1 MRVLVTRPEGQ
12 ATRTAARLRAAGHEA
27 VLAPV
32 LTIAATGN
40 AWPAPRDALVLTS
53 AQAALA
59 MPAQAASDWR
69 DVPAFA
75 VGERTA
81 EALRGRGFGGVTSAG
96 SDAAALAA
104 LMATRLPQGAGILYA
119 AGHDRKPVLEQAL
132 AAAGLALTVVEVY
145 AARPAPAWDTAIRAH
160 LQAST
165 LDAVL
170 HYSARSAALA
180 LAQADA
186 AGARQAF
193 LALRHHCVSEDTAAP
208 VIAAGATI
216 VVTADRP
223 DEDSL
228 LATL

>member
-1 MRVLVTRPEGQ
+1 MRVLVTRAEGQ
-12 ATRTAARLRAAGHEA
+12 AARTAARLRAAGHDP

-32 LTIAATGN
+32 LVIAATGT
-40 AWPAPRDALVLTS
+40 AWPAPLDALVLTS

-59 MPAQAASDWR
+59 MPDTAADDWR
-69 DVPAFA
+69 NVPAFA

-81 EALRGRGFGGVTSAG
+81 QAVRERGFSRVTSAG
-96 SDAAALAA
+96 SDAAALAT
-104 LMATRLPQGAGILYA
+104 LMVATLPPGASVLYA

-145 AARPAPAWDTAIRAH
+145 AARPAPGWDPAIFAR
-160 LQAST
+160 LQGGT
-165 LDAVL
+165 LDAAL

-180 LAQADA
+180 RSQAET
-186 AGARQAF
+186 AGVSQAF
-193 LALRHHCVSEDTAAP
+193 LDLRHHCVSDDAAAP
-208 VIAAGATI
+208 LVAAGATI
-216 VVTADRP
+216 VAIASHP

>member
-12 ATRTAARLRAAGHEA
+12 ADRTATRLRTAGHDP

-32 LTIAATGN
+32 LAIKATGT
-40 AWPAPRDALVLTS
+40 AWPAPLNALVLTS

-59 MPAQAASDWR
+59 MPDTAASDWR

-81 EALRGRGFGGVTSAG
+81 QTLRERGFSTVTTSG
-96 SDAAALAA
+96 SDAAALAT
-104 LMATRLPQGAGILYA
+104 LMAATLPPGAGVLYA

-132 AAAGLALTVVEVY
+132 AAAGLALSVVEVY
-145 AARPAPAWDTAIRAH
+145 AARPAPDWDPAIRTS
-160 LQAST
+160 LQAGA

-170 HYSARSAALA
+170 HYSARSAGLA

-186 AGARQAF
+186 AGAREAF
-193 LALRHHCVSEDTAAP
+193 LALRHHCVSEDAAAP
-208 VIAAGATI
+208 LVAAGATI
-216 VVTADRP
+216 VEIASHP

>member
-1 MRVLVTRPEGQ
+1 VRVLVTRPEGQ
-12 ATRTAARLRAAGHEA
+12 ANRTAARLRAAGHQA

-32 LTIAATGN
+32 LAIAATGT
-40 AWPAPRDALVLTS
+40 AWPAPLDALVLTS

-59 MPAQAASDWR
+59 MPEQAASDWR

-81 EALRGRGFGGVTSAG
+81 EALRERGFKEVTTTG

-104 LMATRLPQGAGILYA
+104 FMTARLPQGAGVLYA

-145 AARPAPAWDTAIRAH
+145 AARPAQDWGPDIRARLH
-160 LQAST
+160 GGM

-186 AGARQAF
+186 AGATQAF
-193 LALRHHCVSEDTAAP
+193 LDLRHHCVSADAATP
-208 VIAAGATI
+208 LVAAGATI
-216 VVTADRP
+216 AAIASHP

-228 LATL
+228 MATL

>member
-12 ATRTAARLRAAGHEA
+12 ANRTAARLRAAGHQA

-32 LTIAATGN
+32 LAIAATGT
-40 AWPAPRDALVLTS
+40 AWPAPLDALVLTS

-59 MPAQAASDWR
+59 MPEQAASDWR

-81 EALRGRGFGGVTSAG
+81 EALRERGFKEVTTTG

-104 LMATRLPQGAGILYA
+104 FMTARLPQGAGVLYA

-145 AARPAPAWDTAIRAH
+145 AARPAPDWGPAIRAR
-160 LQAST
+160 LQAGT

-170 HYSARSAALA
+170 HYSARSATLA

-193 LALRHHCVSEDTAAP
+193 LALRHHCVSEDAAAP
-208 VIAAGATI
+208 LSATGATI
-216 VVTADRP
+216 AAIASHP